1 MSRYQGINI
10 LRDQNGKR
18 YFKNVKY
25 PFIPVSD
32 DDIYIITVTGDTIDI
47 ITDDY
52 YKNVDDYWIISV
64 ANNLR
69 GDSRFI
75 PVGTQLRIPSDVEGI
90 KKAFNALN
98 GIV

>member
-1 MSRYQGINI
+1 MSRYQGIKV
-10 LRDQNGKR
+10 LKDKNGKR
-18 YFKNVKY
+18 YINHVKY

-32 DDIYIITVTGDTIDI
+32 DDTYIITVAGDTIDI

-52 YKNVDDYWIISV
+52 YKNVDDYWIIAI

-75 PVGTQLRIPSDVEGI
+75 PPGSQIRIPADVEGI
-90 KKAFNALN
+90 KKAFNELN
-98 GIV
+98 RIV